1 MSRRWLLGST
11 LLLCVLIAALAL
23 AACGGGDEG
32 QGLATEAVQD
42 SGQDRPTEG
51 DTAGALPDESTVAAP
66 EEEPT
71 TPPRPAEERPRA
83 PEEPQ
88 APPSAEPV
96 VPRTGTIEYTVQA
109 GDTLLDI
116 ANRFGVTADEIVALN
131 NLTDPSRLDIGQVL
145 LIPPQAPAEEE
156 PSVGEAGD
164 GGEVPVPSRPDAF
177 DAFVGEAQ
185 AYINERRSVDDCLV
199 PLYEQWEMPAVVRG
213 DRCNLF
219 DPDQDGVDSLAIVFT
234 DPAPSEIPQT
244 HSALVIYEPITEG
257 EGAGGYRVAYNHQV
271 HYPEAGTGP
280 FDVAVLSVG
289 DVSGDFF
296 PDIVFQDVSCGASTC
311 TTGLYVLQWDDAGE
325 FYRDIVATPIL
336 IPTLTQIGIS
346 DATGDGVP
354 DIVAVGG
361 ASGSVGAG
369 PPRESRFIYSSVNNQ
384 IQLVQQ
390 EPLPTDWLVWVVIDG
405 NAAFA
410 AGDYF
415 TAIGHY
421 DAAIEDPSLEEW
433 GAPNERAE
441 LAALAQLREA
451 MAYAQLGQTASATA
465 AAQAA
470 SAGDGLFADLA
481 GVFLGGYAG
490 TGTLRAGCNALN
502 NALALRVGEFDEF
515 WAHFGYGVPAFQAED
530 LCPF

>member
-11 LLLCVLIAALAL
+11 LLLYILISALAL
-23 AACGGGDEG
+23 AACGGGGDEG
-32 QGLATEAVQD
+32 LDTEALPD
-42 SGQDRPTEG
+42 SGQDRPTET
-51 DTAGALPDESTVAAP
+51 DTTAALPGEPAVTAP
-66 EEEPT
+66 EEEPA
-71 TPPRPAEERPRA
+71 TPPRPAEDRPRA

-88 APPSAEPV
+88 APADGEAAL
-96 VPRTGTIEYTVQA
+96 PRTDTIEYTVQA

-116 ANRFGVTADEIVALN
+116 AGRFGVTVEEIVALN

-145 LIPPQAPAEEE
+145 LIPPQAPPEEE
-156 PSVGEAGD
+156 PSGGGD
-164 GGEVPVPSRPDAF
+164 DSGEVPVPSRPDAF

-185 AYINERRSVDDCLV
+185 AYINERGSVDDCLV
-199 PLYEQWEMPAVVRG
+199 PLYEQWEMPAVARG

-257 EGAGGYRVAYNHQV
+257 QGAGGYRVAYNHQV
-271 HYPEAGTGP
+271 NYPEAGTGP
-280 FDVAVLSVG
+280 FDVSVLSVG
-289 DVSGDFF
+289 DVTGDFF
-296 PDIVFQDVSCGASTC
+296 PDVVFQDVTCGAHTC
-311 TTGLYVLQWDDAGE
+311 TTGIYVLQWDDEAQL
-325 FYRDIVATPIL
+325 YLNLTAANPIF
-336 IPTLTQIGIS
+336 IPTLTQIGIT
-346 DATGDGVP
+346 DATGDGVS

-361 ASGSVGAG
+361 SIGSVGAG
-369 PPRESRFIYSSVNNQ
+369 PPRESRFIYSGVNGQ
-384 IQLVQQ
+384 IQLVRE
-390 EPLPTDWLVWVVIDG
+390 EPFPTTWLVWVVIDG
-405 NAAFA
+405 HTAFA

-415 TAIGHY
+415 AAIGHY
-421 DAAIEDPSLEEW
+421 DAAIEDPSLDEW

-441 LAALAQLREA
+441 LVALAQLREA

-481 GVFLGGYAG
+481 GAFLGGYAG

-515 WAHFGYGVPAFQAED
+515 WATFGYGVPAFHAED